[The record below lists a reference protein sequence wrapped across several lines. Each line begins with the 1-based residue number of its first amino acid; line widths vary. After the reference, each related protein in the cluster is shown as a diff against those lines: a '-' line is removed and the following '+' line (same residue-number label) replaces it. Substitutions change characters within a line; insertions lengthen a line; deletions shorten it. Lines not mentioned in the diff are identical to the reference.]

1 MPSDQTGS
9 AGLGGQAQS
18 GTSGS
23 ATSGLLD
30 SQGRAYSNVRG
41 QLQQTGGQMDEFIRT
56 EPLAAVLI
64 ALGIGYILG
73 RLGL

>member
-1 MPSDQTGS
+1 MPSDQTSS

-18 GTSGS
+18 GTSG
-23 ATSGLLD
+23 LLD
-30 SQGRAYSNVRG
+30 SQGRAYNNVRG

-56 EPLAAVLI
+56 QPLAAMLI
-64 ALGIGYILG
+64 ALGVGYILG